1 MVDLLGITCD
11 GDGVSV
17 IALISESCWRQ
28 RHKSSASVS
37 YSSSLSLS
45 KSVLNDIY
53 CTSRLNGGESGTV
66 SIKPVVLSIET
77 SGKAGKASTNNSR
90 NLVFVFSEC
99 IGSTDNDVIKV
110 LDEEGSNKLAPRFR
124 LMTRRMVP
132 LGKQIKLGRD
142 FALRWACTCC

>member
-1 MVDLLGITCD
+1 MVDLLGITCG
-11 GDGVSV
+11 GDGGGVNES
-17 IALISESCWRQ
+17 ALISESCWRR

-37 YSSSLSLS
+37 YSSSLS

-66 SIKPVVLSIET
+66 SIKSVVLSVET

-124 LMTRRMVP
+124 LMTRSMVP
-132 LGKQIKLGRD
+132 LGKQV
-142 FALRWACTCC
+142 

>member
-1 MVDLLGITCD
+1 MGITCG
-11 GDGVSV
+11 GDGGGVNV

-37 YSSSLSLS
+37 YSSSLLLS
-45 KSVLNDIY
+45 KSVLNDMYYI
-53 CTSRLNGGESGTV
+53 SRLNGGEFGIAAT
-66 SIKPVVLSIET
+66 KPVLLSNGK
-77 SGKAGKASTNNSR
+77 SGKAWKASTNNSR

-99 IGSTDNDVIKV
+99 IGSTDNDVIKI
-110 LDEEGSNKLAPRFR
+110 LAKEGSNKLAPRFR